1 MTFTDILTQFPL
13 HQPVAIFLLVLA
25 MILLCPLVFSK
36 FKIPMVVGLI
46 VSGVV
51 VGPYGLN
58 ILERDASFKIFGDVG
73 ILYLMFLAAVEIDM
87 FHLKRNLGKGITFGL
102 VTFILPM
109 AIGIL
114 SARLAFDTPWSTCV
128 LISTMY
134 ASHTLISYPTI
145 SRFGLQN
152 SRPAVIAVC
161 GTIVTV
167 LLALL
172 TLAGVIDAHTSGG
185 FSVGGLLSLILLMAV
200 YAVAIGFSFPWMLKW
215 FFRKYNDSVSQ
226 YIFVL
231 ALMLLASLFSAII
244 GLEAILGAFYAGLV
258 LNRFIPSRSALMGR
272 IKFVGNA
279 IFIPYFLIGVGMLID
294 VRTVFDGWGVGWVAL
309 NMVVVGIAAKWLAAL
324 IGQKI
329 FRLTSVDRRIMFG
342 LTSGKAAA
350 TIAATMIGYN
360 YGFIDEDVMN
370 GAVIMIL
377 VCCLVATVTTE
388 RNAMRL
394 RMELTKAELEN
405 EGEQK
410 PGAFSRQLVAVANP
424 VTSEGLMRM
433 AVLMR
438 HRANRS
444 PLTAL
449 FVRTNDDASILT
461 MGRNALRGA
470 VATALASGLEVKDV
484 ERYDINVVNGVTSVS
499 KENHSTDI
507 IIGLHRKQNVV
518 DTFHGRI
525 IEQLLAS
532 TDKMVIMTRC
542 FIPVDTVSRLV
553 AVVPDKAEY
562 EIGFKAWVERLGNL
576 ASQLACRI
584 IFLTYKT
591 TGVFIRN
598 ILVDEQYAIRYEMR
612 ELDSFDDFIVASAD
626 IGDEDL
632 LIVIGA
638 RKGSISHSSD
648 LDAMP
653 GYLQNNF
660 SRHNVMVIYP
670 EQFEGPKV

>member
-1 MTFTDILTQFPL
+1 MTIPLTAFPL
-13 HQPVAIFLLVLA
+13 HQPVEIFLLVLA

-36 FKIPMVVGLI
+36 LKIPTVVGLI
-46 VSGVV
+46 VSGMV
-51 VGPYGLN
+51 VGPYGFN

-87 FHLKRNLGKGITFGL
+87 FHLKRNLGKGAAFGIITFL
-102 VTFILPM
+102 LPM
-109 AIGIL
+109 AVGII
-114 SARLAFDTPWSTCV
+114 SARLAFGASWATCV
-128 LISTMY
+128 LLSTMY

-152 SRPAVIAVC
+152 SRPAVIGVC

-185 FSVGGLLSLILLMAV
+185 FSITGLLMLVLLMAV
-200 YAVAIGFSFPWMLKW
+200 YALAVGYAFPRMLKW

-231 ALMLLASLFSAII
+231 ALMLLASLLAALI

-279 IFIPYFLIGVGMLID
+279 IFIPYFLIGVGMLIN
-294 VRTVFDGWGVGWVAL
+294 VQSVVHGWGAGWVAL
-309 NMVVVGIAAKWLAAL
+309 NMVTVALGTKWCAAW
-324 IGQKI
+324 IGQK
-329 FRLTSVDRRIMFG
+329 LTGASAVDRRIMFG

-350 TIAATMIGYN
+350 TIAATMIGYS
-360 YGFIDEDVMN
+360 YGLINEDMMN

-377 VCCLVATVTTE
+377 ICCLVATVITD
-388 RNAMRL
+388 RSAIQL
-394 RMELTKAELEN
+394 RMELTRQELAN
-405 EGEQK
+405 EGENKQ
-410 PGAFSRQLVAVANP
+410 GAFARQLVAVANP
-424 VTSEGLMRM
+424 VTAEGLMRM

-438 HRANRS
+438 HRSNRNV
-444 PLTAL
+444 LTAL
-449 FVRTNDDASILT
+449 FVRTNDDATVLA
-461 MGRNALRGA
+461 MGRNALRAA
-470 VATALASGLEVKDV
+470 VSTALASGLEVKDV
-484 ERYDINVVNGVTSVS
+484 ERYDFNVVNGVNSVA
-499 KENHSTDI
+499 KENHTTDI

-542 FIPVDTVSRLV
+542 FIPVDTVSRLMV
-553 AVVPDKAEY
+553 VVPDKAEY
-562 EIGFKAWVERLGNL
+562 ETGFKTWVERIGNL
-576 ASQLACRI
+576 ASQLACRVV
-584 IFLTYKT
+584 FMAYST
-591 TGVFIRN
+591 TGGFIRN
-598 ILVDEQYAIRYEMR
+598 ILEDEGYAIRYDIR
-612 ELDSFDDFIVASAD
+612 ELLSFDDFIVASAE

-660 SRHNVMVIYP
+660 SRHNVMVLYP
-670 EQFEGPKV
+670 QQF